1 MCLNT
6 REIGN
11 IAEDKAIEFL
21 KINGY
26 EIIDRNF
33 YTKFGEID
41 IVAKKDNVL
50 HFIEVK
56 SGKNFKSIYN
66 ITPIKIKRIISS
78 INVYLNKKKT
88 NFPYQIDAITIDN
101 GKLEF
106 IKNISFY

>member
-1 MCLNT
+1 LCLNT

>member
-1 MCLNT
+1 LCLNT
-6 REIGN
+6 RKIGN

-78 INVYLNKKKT
+78 INIYLNKKKT

-106 IKNISFY
+106 IKNISFF

>member
-1 MCLNT
+1 MNT

-11 IAEDKAIEFL
+11 IAEDRAARFL
-21 KINGY
+21 ENNGY

-41 IVAKKDNVL
+41 IIAKKDNVL

-66 ITPIKIKRIISS
+66 ITPIKMKRIIKS
-78 INVYLNKKKT
+78 IQVYLQKNKVNT
-88 NFPYQIDAITIDN
+88 VYQIDAITIDN
-101 GKLEF
+101 EELEF
-106 IKNISFY
+106 IKNITFFS